1 MKELNIP
8 ALARVEGDGGI
19 TVTLDGKKVKSVTL
33 DVHEGPR
40 LIEQLVKGMKPE
52 DDVNVVPR
60 ICAICTLSHKFAAI
74 RGMEKA
80 LAITPPEK
88 AVLTRELM
96 MLGENIESNSLHTML
111 LALPDFLGYPSAV
124 AMLNDYTDDVKRALK
139 LKKFG
144 NHIMEVTSGR
154 IVHGENPVIGG
165 FGKYP
170 SKKALEEI
178 KTKSHEMLPDAA
190 RVVELFASLEIP
202 TYADVESDKVFMSV
216 DAPKKKFHLY
226 GDEILISNGKDFP
239 ADDYKKYTNERIVTH
254 SFAKRSKYNDK
265 TFMVGANA
273 RMINMGKRLDGRAAD
288 LFKEHFDKR
297 WFRNPLFNNLA
308 QAIEIVWAM
317 ESLPEACD
325 RVASMDD
332 PPIEQPSR
340 KTGSGTGAV
349 EAPRGVLYHHYELKD
364 GLVDVADI
372 ITPTAQNLDDIELHM
387 KLVAERMLAEGKKD
401 DEVRLGLEMIA
412 RAYDPCISCATHLV
426 TLKRL

>member
-1 MKELNIP
+1 MKELNVP

-19 TVTLDGKKVKSVTL
+19 TVTIEGKKVKSVTL
-33 DVHEGPR
+33 DIHEGPR
-40 LIEQLVKGMKPE
+40 LIEQLVRGMRPE

-60 ICAICTLSHKFAAI
+60 ICAICTLSHKFAAL

-80 LAITPPEK
+80 LGIKPPEK
-88 AVLTRELM
+88 ANLTRELM

-124 AMLNDYTDDVKRALK
+124 AMLNDYADDVTRALK

-144 NHIMEVTSGR
+144 NHVMEVTSGR
-154 IVHGENPVIGG
+154 IVHGENPIIGG

-170 SKKALEEI
+170 SKKALEDI
-178 KTKSHEMLPDAA
+178 KTRSKEMVSDAA

-202 TYADVESDKVFMSV
+202 EYADVDSDKVFMSV
-216 DAPKKKFHLY
+216 DAPDKRFHLY
-226 GDEILISNGKDFP
+226 GDRILVSNGKDFA
-239 ADDYKKYTNERIVTH
+239 ADDYKKLTNERVVAH
-254 SFAKRSKYNDK
+254 SFAKRSKYMDK

-273 RMINMGKRLDGRAAD
+273 RLINMGKRLDGQAAD
-288 LFKEHFDKR
+288 LFKQHYSKR
-297 WFRNPLFNNLA
+297 WLRNPLYNNLA

-317 ESLPEACD
+317 ENLPEECD
-325 RVASMDD
+325 KVAALDD
-332 PPIEQPSR
+332 PPIEAPSR
-340 KTGSGTGAV
+340 QDGSGTGAV

-372 ITPTAQNLDDIELHM
+372 ITPTAQNLDDVEIHM
-387 KLVAERMLAEGKKD
+387 KLAAERMLADGKEH

>member
-1 MKELNIP
+1 MKELNVP

-40 LIEQLVKGMKPE
+40 LIEQLVRGMRPE

-60 ICAICTLSHKFAAI
+60 ICAICTLSHKFAAL

-80 LAITPPEK
+80 LGITPPEK
-88 AVLTRELM
+88 ADLTRELM
-96 MLGENIESNSLHTML
+96 MLGENIESNSLHTMM

-124 AMLNDYTDDVKRALK
+124 AMLNDYGDDVKRALK

-154 IVHGENPVIGG
+154 IVHGENPIIGG

-170 SKKALEEI
+170 DKKALDEI
-178 KTKSHEMLPDAA
+178 KAKSHEMASDAA
-190 RVVELFASLEIP
+190 RVVELFASIDVP
-202 TYADVESDKVFMSV
+202 AYAEVDSDKVFMSV
-216 DAPKKKFHLY
+216 SAPKKKFHLY
-226 GDEILISNGKDFP
+226 GDEILVSNGKDFP
-239 ADDYKKYTNERIVTH
+239 AEDYKKLTNERVVAH
-254 SFAKRSKYNDK
+254 SFAKRSKYSDK
-265 TFMVGANA
+265 TYMVGANA
-273 RMINMGKRLDGRAAD
+273 RLINMGKRLEGHAAD
-288 LFKEHFDKR
+288 LFKEHYDKK
-297 WFRNPLFNNLA
+297 WLRNPLYNNLA

-317 ESLPEACD
+317 ESLPDACD
-325 RVASMDD
+325 AVAALDD
-332 PPIEQPSR
+332 PKTAEPTR
-340 KTGSGTGAV
+340 RTGSGTGAV

-372 ITPTAQNLDDIELHM
+372 ITPTAQNLDDVELHM
-387 KLVAERMLAEGKKD
+387 RLTAERMLAEGKKD
-401 DEVRLGLEMIA
+401 EEVRLGLEMVA

>member
-1 MKELNIP
+1 MKELNVP

-33 DVHEGPR
+33 DIHEGPR
-40 LIEQLVKGMKPE
+40 LIEQLVRGMRPE

-96 MLGENIESNSLHTML
+96 MLGENIESNSLHTMM

-124 AMLNDYTDDVKRALK
+124 AMLNDYGDDVKRALK

-170 SKKALEEI
+170 GKKALEDI
-178 KTKSHEMLPDAA
+178 KAKSHEMIHDVT

-202 TYADVESDKVFMSV
+202 TYADVDSDKVFMSV

-226 GDEILISNGKDFP
+226 GDDILVSNGKDFP
-239 ADDYKKYTNERIVTH
+239 ADDYKKLTNERVVPH
-254 SFAKRSKYNDK
+254 SFAKRSKYMDK

-273 RMINMGKRLDGRAAD
+273 RLINMGKRLDGQAAD
-288 LFKEHFDKR
+288 LFKQHYDKR
-297 WFRNPLFNNLA
+297 WLRNPLYNNLA
-308 QAIEIVWAM
+308 QALELVWAM
-317 ESLPEACD
+317 ENLPDACD
-325 RVASMDD
+325 AVAALDD
-332 PPIEQPSR
+332 PRIEEASR
-340 KTGSGTGAV
+340 RTGSGTGAV

-364 GLVDVADI
+364 GLVDAADI
-372 ITPTAQNLDDIELHM
+372 ITPTAQNLDDIEVHM
-387 KLVAERMLAEGKKD
+387 RLVAERMLGEGKKD
-401 DEVRLGLEMIA
+401 EEVRLGLEMVA